1 MQYELEQQEAPRRLS
16 LSLWKRVLRLARP
29 HWGKIGQCMVMMI
42 LLGVLEAV
50 QPLLTRYA
58 IDEIVVKGN
67 TSNLGWFIALCL
79 LLMVVLDFAAAYGFL
94 YLAGHIEWH
103 VNYDIR
109 TRGFRKL
116 QELPFSYY
124 DRMPVG
130 NLLTRL
136 TSDTAQIGEAL
147 GWGMLDFVWASFYL
161 LASFVSMFLIN
172 WQLALIVLASIPVLL
187 AIAFFFEKRMIAN
200 HRKIRRV
207 NSQITA
213 AFNEG
218 IMGAKTSKTLVREHM
233 NNQELHVLTNDI
245 RRRSIHASVL
255 SSLFFPLVTFVASI
269 VTALVLT
276 RGVGVAISGAMSL
289 GSLAAFIGYV
299 VEFFHPIEN
308 IAGTFTEFQRRQAAA
323 ERVLTL
329 LDTQPDI
336 QDTPEVEAQFGDNFH
351 PKKENWPAINGD
363 IDFID
368 VGFRYKDGEEVLK
381 RFDLHVQ
388 AGQTIALVGATGA
401 GKSTIVN
408 LICRF
413 YEPTQGSIL
422 IDGVDYRERSQLWLQ
437 SNLGYVLQE
446 PHLFSGTIADNI
458 RYAAKDAT
466 DDQVRR
472 AAQLVN
478 AEGFIL
484 KLEKGYDTQVG
495 EGGSRLS
502 TGEKQ
507 LISFARAIIHDP
519 RIFVLDEAT
528 SSVDTETEMMIQHA
542 IERTLAGRTS
552 FIIAHRLSTIRNS
565 DRILVIDDGQITE
578 SGTHNE
584 LIAARGQYY
593 QLYTTQFREER
604 SMDALGSRK
613 AQATA
618 P

>member
-368 VGFRYKDGEEVLK
+368 VGFRYN
-381 RFDLHVQ
+381 RPSPWW
-388 AGQTIALVGATGA
+388 ALPAPA
-401 GKSTIVN
+401 RAPSSTSSAAS
-408 LICRF
+408 
-413 YEPTQGSIL
+413 T
-422 IDGVDYRERSQLWLQ
+422 SQ
-437 SNLGYVLQE
+437 
-446 PHLFSGTIADNI
+446 
-458 RYAAKDAT
+458 
-466 DDQVRR
+466 RR
-472 AAQLVN
+472 AASSSMGWITASAASCGCN
-478 AEGFIL
+478 PTWGMCFR
-484 KLEKGYDTQVG
+484 
-495 EGGSRLS
+495 SRTCSAAPLPITSATPPRTRPMIRCAAPRSWS
-502 TGEKQ
+502 TPK
-507 LISFARAIIHDP
+507 A
-519 RIFVLDEAT
+519 
-528 SSVDTETEMMIQHA
+528 SS
-542 IERTLAGRTS
+542 
-552 FIIAHRLSTIRNS
+552 
-565 DRILVIDDGQITE
+565 
-578 SGTHNE
+578 
-584 LIAARGQYY
+584 
-593 QLYTTQFREER
+593 
-604 SMDALGSRK
+604 
-613 AQATA
+613 
-618 P
+618 

>member
-16 LSLWKRVLRLARP
+16 LSLWRRVLQLARP
-29 HWGKIGQCMVMMI
+29 HWGMIAKCTLMMVV
-42 LLGVLEAV
+42 LGTLEAV

-67 TSNLGWFIALCL
+67 TDSLGWFIVISL
-79 LLMVVLDFAAAYGFL
+79 LVMVVLDFAAAYGFL

-109 TRGFRKL
+109 TKGFRKL

-130 NLLTRL
+130 NLLTRV
-136 TSDTAQIGEAL
+136 TSDTGQIGEAL
-147 GWGMLDFVWASFYL
+147 GWGMLDFVWAFFYL

-172 WQLALIVLASIPVLL
+172 WRLALIVLASIPPLL
-187 AIAFFFEKRMIAN
+187 AVAFFFQKRMIAN

-218 IMGAKTSKTLVREHM
+218 IMGAKTSKTLVREEM
-233 NNQELHVLTNDI
+233 NHKEMQELTGEI
-245 RRRSIHASVL
+245 RHRTIHAAVL
-255 SSLFFPLVTFVASI
+255 SSMFFPLVTFIASI

-276 RGVGVAISGAMSL
+276 KGVGITMIGAMSI
-289 GSLAAFIGYV
+289 GSLAAFMGYV

-308 IAGTFTEFQRRQAAA
+308 IAGTFTAFQRRQAAV
-323 ERVLTL
+323 ERVLSL

-336 QDTPEVEAQFGDNFH
+336 QDSPEVEALYGDNFH
-351 PKKENWPAINGD
+351 PKKENWPLIRGD
-363 IDFID
+363 VTFEH
-368 VGFRYKDGEEVLK
+368 VSFRYKDGEEVLK
-381 RFDLHVQ
+381 HFDLTVK
-388 AGQTIALVGATGA
+388 AGENVALVGPTGA

-413 YEPTQGSIL
+413 YEPTEGNLL
-422 IDGVDYRERSQLWLQ
+422 IDGVDYRQRSQLWLQ

-446 PHLFSGTIADNI
+446 PHLFSGTVADNI
-458 RYAAKDAT
+458 RYGAKEATDAQVEAAAK
-466 DDQVRR
+466 
-472 AAQLVN
+472 LVN
-478 AEGFIL
+478 ADNFIL
-484 KLEKGYDTQVG
+484 KLEKGYQTEVG
-495 EGGSRLS
+495 EGGNRLS

-519 RIFVLDEAT
+519 RLFVLDEAT

-542 IERTLAGRTS
+542 IEKTLAGRTS
-552 FIIAHRLSTIRNS
+552 FIIAHRLSTIRS
-565 DRILVIDDGQITE
+565 ADRILVIEDGQIAE
-578 SGTHNE
+578 SGNHQE
-584 LIAARGQYY
+584 LMSLKGKYY
-593 QLYTTQFREER
+593 ELYTTQFTEER
-604 SMDALGSRK
+604 SLDALGHK
-613 AQATA
+613 TK
-618 P
+618 

>member
-16 LSLWKRVLRLARP
+16 LSLWKRVLQLARP
-29 HWGKIGQCMVMMI
+29 HWGKIGKCMLMMI
-42 LLGVLEAV
+42 MLGILEAV

-67 TSNLGWFIALCL
+67 GQNLGWFIALAL
-79 LLMVVLDFAAAYGFL
+79 LIMVVLDFGAAYGFL
-94 YLAGHIEWH
+94 YLAGHVEWH

-130 NLLTRL
+130 NLLTRV

-161 LASFVSMFLIN
+161 LASFVSMFLLN
-172 WQLALIVLASIPVLL
+172 WQLALIVLASIPLL
-187 AIAFFFEKRMIAN
+187 LVVAFFFQKRMITN

-218 IMGAKTSKTLVREHM
+218 IMGARTSKTLVREEM
-233 NNQELHVLTNDI
+233 NHKELQTLTDDI
-245 RRRSIHASVL
+245 RKRTIHASVL
-255 SSLFFPLVTFVASI
+255 SSLFFPMVTFIASI
-269 VTALVLT
+269 ITALVLT
-276 RGVGVAISGAMSL
+276 RGVGITMVGAMSI
-289 GSLAAFIGYV
+289 GSLAAFMGYV

-308 IAGTFTEFQRRQAAA
+308 IAGTFTAFQRRQAAA
-323 ERVLTL
+323 ERVLAL
-329 LDTQPDI
+329 LDTEADI
-336 QDTPEVEAQFGDNFH
+336 QDSPDVEAVYGDNFH
-351 PKKENWPAINGD
+351 PKKENWPSIHGD
-363 IDFID
+363 VTFDN
-368 VGFRYKDGEEVLK
+368 VSFRYKDGEEVLK
-381 RFDLHVQ
+381 HFNL
-388 AGQTIALVGATGA
+388 TIKKGENVALVGPTGA

-413 YEPTQGSIL
+413 YEPTEGNIL
-422 IDGVDYRERSQLWLQ
+422 IDGVDYRQRSQLWLQ

-458 RYAAKDAT
+458 RYGAPDAT
-466 DDQVRR
+466 DKQVEE
-472 AAQLVN
+472 AAKLVN
-478 AEGFIL
+478 ADRFINKL
-484 KLEKGYDTQVG
+484 KDGYQTEVG
-495 EGGSRLS
+495 EGGSKLS

-507 LISFARAIIHDP
+507 LISFARAIIHNP

-552 FIIAHRLSTIRNS
+552 FIIAHRLSTIRSS
-565 DRILVIDDGQITE
+565 DRILVIEDGEISE
-578 SGTHNE
+578 SGTHGE
-584 LIAARGQYY
+584 LLALQGKYY
-593 QLYTTQFREER
+593 ELYTTQFQEER
-604 SMDALGSRK
+604 SMDVLGSK
-613 AQATA
+613 ATA
-618 P
+618 AV

>member
-16 LSLWKRVLRLARP
+16 LSLWKRVLQLARP
-29 HWGKIGQCMVMMI
+29 HWGKIGKCMLMMI
-42 LLGVLEAV
+42 MLGILEAV

-67 TSNLGWFIALCL
+67 GQNLGWFIALAL
-79 LLMVVLDFAAAYGFL
+79 LIMVVLDFGAAYGFL
-94 YLAGHIEWH
+94 YLAGHVEWH

-130 NLLTRL
+130 NLLTRV

-161 LASFVSMFLIN
+161 LASFVSMFLLN
-172 WQLALIVLASIPVLL
+172 WQLALIVLASIPLL
-187 AIAFFFEKRMIAN
+187 LVVAFFFQKRMITN
-200 HRKIRRV
+200 HHKIRRV

-218 IMGAKTSKTLVREHM
+218 IMGARTSKTLVREEM
-233 NNQELHVLTNDI
+233 NHKELQTLTDDI
-245 RRRSIHASVL
+245 RKRTIHASVL
-255 SSLFFPLVTFVASI
+255 SSLFFPMITFIASI
-269 VTALVLT
+269 ITALVLT
-276 RGVGVAISGAMSL
+276 RGVGITMVGAMSI
-289 GSLAAFIGYV
+289 GSLAAFMGYV

-308 IAGTFTEFQRRQAAA
+308 IAGTFTAFQRRQAAA
-323 ERVLTL
+323 ERVLAL
-329 LDTQPDI
+329 LDTEADI
-336 QDTPEVEAQFGDNFH
+336 QDSPDVEAVYGDNFH
-351 PKKENWPAINGD
+351 PKKENWPSIHGD
-363 IDFID
+363 VTFDN
-368 VGFRYKDGEEVLK
+368 VSFRYKDGEEVLK
-381 RFDLHVQ
+381 HFNL
-388 AGQTIALVGATGA
+388 TIKKGENVALVGPTGA

-413 YEPTQGSIL
+413 YEPTEGNIL
-422 IDGVDYRERSQLWLQ
+422 IDGVDYRQRSQLWLQ

-458 RYAAKDAT
+458 RYGAPDAT
-466 DDQVRR
+466 DKQVEE
-472 AAQLVN
+472 AAKLVN
-478 AEGFIL
+478 ADRFINKL
-484 KLEKGYDTQVG
+484 KDGYQTEVG
-495 EGGSRLS
+495 EGGSKLS

-507 LISFARAIIHDP
+507 LISFARAIIHNP

-552 FIIAHRLSTIRNS
+552 FIIAHRLSTIRSS
-565 DRILVIDDGQITE
+565 DRILVIEDGEISE
-578 SGTHNE
+578 SGTHGE
-584 LIAARGQYY
+584 LLALQGKYY
-593 QLYTTQFREER
+593 ELYTTQFQEER
-604 SMDALGSRK
+604 SMDVLGSK
-613 AQATA
+613 ATA
-618 P
+618 AV